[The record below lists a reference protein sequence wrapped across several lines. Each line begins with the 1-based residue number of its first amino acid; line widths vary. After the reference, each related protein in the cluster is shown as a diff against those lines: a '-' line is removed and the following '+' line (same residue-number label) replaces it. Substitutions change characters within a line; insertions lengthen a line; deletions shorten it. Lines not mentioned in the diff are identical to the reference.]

1 MCVRISRWI
10 LLIHTLVND
19 INDHLMWKVHKKIV
33 RFCSEILSV
42 NFCKSNIILDRTVID
57 GALKPWAGIGERYVN
72 GEKVDEVEMTEMHIS
87 TFSLSETFDVGKD
100 LGSPV
105 SLDYYDRAP
114 FRFNGKIEKID
125 IRYIQ

>member
-1 MCVRISRWI
+1 MEARYDNTEGMAPKTV
-10 LLIHTLVND
+10 TL
-19 INDHLMWKVHKKIV
+19 
-33 RFCSEILSV
+33 
-42 NFCKSNIILDRTVID
+42 T
-57 GALKPWAGIGERYVN
+57 VN
-72 GEKVDEVEMTEMHIS
+72 GNQAGNERIERSIPSSYTA
-87 TFSLSETFDVGKD
+87 SETFDVGKD